1 MLNATAPSRFQH
13 RRRCA
18 GPARTGCGTGNATLL
33 LNSEVPIAEVA
44 RRLGHSPDVLL
55 SVYAG
60 VTTSDRDT
68 ANALIDAALDT
79 SP

>member
-1 MLNATAPSRFQH
+1 MLNS
-13 RRRCA
+13 
-18 GPARTGCGTGNATLL
+18 G
-33 LNSEVPIAEVA
+33 VPIAEAA

-68 ANALIDAALDT
+68 ANALIDATLDA